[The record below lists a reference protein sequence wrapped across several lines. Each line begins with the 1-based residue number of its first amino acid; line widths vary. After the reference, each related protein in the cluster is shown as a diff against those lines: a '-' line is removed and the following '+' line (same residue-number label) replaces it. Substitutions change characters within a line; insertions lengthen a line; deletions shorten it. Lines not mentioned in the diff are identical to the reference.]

1 VTAPDIG
8 APGINDLCT
17 ATYRKDVKTSIWQV
31 NGAVAPPKPY
41 PDIGSLLSSL
51 PADAVMRPVLDASAP
66 GMAATTSPAAAGRL
80 PAEQQNVVVPGY
92 LCYVRKEGDNDYH
105 LILGSTADASA
116 TYMTAEVSGLP
127 SGGSDVDTLRQ
138 VRGQLAALLGFEPG
152 TGDYHPVN
160 PPKSVL
166 VTGSLF
172 FDGGH
177 VPGEVGPD
185 NAKTQQVWEIHPVT
199 DLRAH

>member
-1 VTAPDIG
+1 VTT
-8 APGINDLCT
+8 PGIDDLCT
-17 ATYRKDVKTSIWQV
+17 ASYRKDVKTSIWRIS
-31 NGAVAPPKPY
+31 GAVAPAEQY
-41 PDIGSLLSSL
+41 QDIGSLLSSL
-51 PADAVMRPVLDASAP
+51 PVDKDMRSTLDASAP
-66 GMAATTSPAAAGRL
+66 AMVAMTSVAASSRL
-80 PAEQQNVVVPGY
+80 PAEQKNVVVPAY

-127 SGGSDVDTLRQ
+127 SAGSDVDTLRQ
-138 VRGQLAALLGFEPG
+138 VRGQLATLLGFEPG

-160 PPKSVL
+160 PPLSLL

-185 NAKTQQVWEIHPVT
+185 HAKTQQVWEIHPVT
-199 DLRAH
+199 NLQAH